1 LRAAAPEAS
10 QSRFEIG
17 NEFRKGPISRARPGN
32 QHIIGSGL
40 SVRRQNARRCR
51 AHPPLRA
58 VADDGI
64 ADFSA
69 RGEPDP
75 YPGGA
80 TWFVPMRC
88 GLHDQARS
96 GGPATGARHPKEVG
110 ADLQRFEV
118 VAHKAWG

>member
-1 LRAAAPEAS
+1 MRAATPDAA
-10 QSRFEIG
+10 QSRLEIG
-17 NEFRKGPISRARPGN
+17 NEFRKGPISGAGPGN
-32 QHIIGSGL
+32 QYVIGSRP
-40 SVRRQNARRCR
+40 SKSRQDARRCR

-58 VADDGI
+58 IADDGI

-80 TWFVPMRC
+80 TWFVPMRR
-88 GLHDQARS
+88 GLHNQTRPAGS
-96 GGPATGARHPKEVG
+96 ATGACHPKEVG

-118 VAHKAWG
+118 VAHKA

>member
-1 LRAAAPEAS
+1 MPDAA

-17 NEFRKGPISRARPGN
+17 NKFRKRPISRARPGD
-32 QHIIGSGL
+32 QHIIGSGV
-40 SVRRQNARRCR
+40 SMRRQDGRGDR

-64 ADFSA
+64 ANFSA

-80 TWFVPMRC
+80 TWFVRVRC
-88 GLHDQARS
+88 GLHNQA
-96 GGPATGARHPKEVG
+96 GPGRPAPGARYSKEFG
-110 ADLQRFEV
+110 ADLQRFEFA
-118 VAHKAWG
+118 AHKT